1 MNDISKILINVKNTN
16 KQKDKMKKKKPKRNE
31 NKIEYILKRQNKQ
44 TI

>member
-16 KQKDKMKKKKPKRNE
+16 KQKDIMKKKPKRNE